1 MRSIPLRSGFHIR
14 PRRPRPRR
22 GGARAP
28 VSGPHSG
35 HRLHPAF
42 RIRRPALRSRPA
54 DGLPVYGKTTALIY
68 KCIPGLGI
76 CFGIR
81 RHRSTSAAHYT
92 ATRLHAYGATRHAQ
106 PNGGRA
112 AHGRPRAMLPFL
124 REVPSGPPESRLHLQ
139 AFIRNRAA
147 RLKIPGLNRE
157 ASPAFPLT
165 LCVNINRRAR
175 APVFAETRAKICAT
189 EMTEQNISERYS
201 TFPYLH
207 YGFGKAHVSASTRPR
222 SPRSGWPPALPRTR
236 WGRGG

>member
-1 MRSIPLRSGFHIR
+1 MAEIVIVHIVEVRQLRQRGPLLHQV
-14 PRRPRPRR
+14 PTARRPANRLQDVL
-22 GGARAP
+22 GGEGWEIHALGSGQRDGFTCP
-28 VSGPHSG
+28 SHVLGPHSG

-54 DGLPVYGKTTALIY
+54 DGFPVYGKTIALIY

-92 ATRLHAYGATRHAQ
+92 ATRLHAYGATRRR
-106 PNGGRA
+106 PTERRE
-112 AHGRPRAMLPFL
+112 GRPWAPSGHAPIF

-165 LCVNINRRAR
+165 LCVNIKRRAR
-175 APVFAETRAKICAT
+175 ASAFAETRAKICAT
-189 EMTEQNISERYS
+189 EMT
-201 TFPYLH
+201 
-207 YGFGKAHVSASTRPR
+207 G
-222 SPRSGWPPALPRTR
+222 
-236 WGRGG
+236 

>member
-1 MRSIPLRSGFHIR
+1 MAELVIVHIVEVRQLRQRGPLLHQV
-14 PRRPRPRR
+14 PTARRPANRLQDVL
-22 GGARAP
+22 GGEGWEIHALGSGQRDGFTCP
-28 VSGPHSG
+28 SRVLGPHSG

-54 DGLPVYGKTTALIY
+54 DGFPVYGKTIALIY

-92 ATRLHAYGATRHAQ
+92 ATRLHAYGATRRR
-106 PNGGRA
+106 PTERRE
-112 AHGRPRAMLPFL
+112 GRPWAPSGHAPIF

-165 LCVNINRRAR
+165 LCVNIKRRAR
-175 APVFAETRAKICAT
+175 ASAFAETRAKICAT
-189 EMTEQNISERYS
+189 EMT
-201 TFPYLH
+201 
-207 YGFGKAHVSASTRPR
+207 G
-222 SPRSGWPPALPRTR
+222 
-236 WGRGG
+236 